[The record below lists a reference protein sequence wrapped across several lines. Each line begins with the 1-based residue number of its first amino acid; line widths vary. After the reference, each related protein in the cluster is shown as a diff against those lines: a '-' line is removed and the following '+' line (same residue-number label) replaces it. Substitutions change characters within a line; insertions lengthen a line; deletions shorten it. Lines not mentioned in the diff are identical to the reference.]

1 LGRSDFKISIQP
13 KYVLVERPLD
23 YEVVLGEMPAMLA
36 ELSAVCKEAGCQ
48 KVLILGS
55 KTHVS
60 LETMDIYDLGDQIAT
75 TRLQIAIV
83 ESHDA
88 SDDDENFLETVV
100 FNRGGPLQFFID
112 EEEARNW
119 LEVS

>member
-1 LGRSDFKISIQP
+1 MSKSEYNISIRP
-13 KYVLVERPLD
+13 EYVLVERPRD
-23 YEVVLGEMPAMLA
+23 YEVVAGEMPAMLS
-36 ELSAVCKEAGCQ
+36 EMSAVCKEAGCR

-55 KTHVS
+55 RTHVS

-88 SDDDENFLETVV
+88 SADDENFLETVV
-100 FNRGGPLQFFID
+100 FNRGGPLQFFSD
-112 EEEARNW
+112 EEDAKNW

>member
-1 LGRSDFKISIQP
+1 LTKSDYEISIRHD
-13 KYVLVERPLD
+13 YILVERPED
-23 YEVVLGEMPAMLA
+23 YEVILGEMPAMLA
-36 ELSAVCKEAGCQ
+36 ELSAVCKEVGCR

-60 LETMDIYDLGDQIAT
+60 LETMDIHDLGNLIANT
-75 TRLQIAIV
+75 HLQIAIV

-100 FNRGGPLQFFID
+100 FNRGGPLQFFVD
-112 EEEARNW
+112 EEEAKNW
-119 LEVS
+119 LAVS

>member
-1 LGRSDFKISIQP
+1 MGKSDYKISIRP
-13 KYVLVERPLD
+13 EYVLVERLRD
-23 YEVVLGEMPAMLA
+23 YEVVLGEMPAMLS
-36 ELSAVCKEAGCQ
+36 ELSAVCKESGCR
-48 KVLILGS
+48 KVLILGP

-60 LETMDIYDLGDQIAT
+60 LKTMDIYDLGDQIAT

-88 SDDDENFLETVV
+88 SDDDGDFLETVV
-100 FNRGGPLQFFID
+100 FNRGGLLQFFVD

>member
-1 LGRSDFKISIQP
+1 MGKSDYKISIRP
-13 KYVLVERPLD
+13 EYVLVERPRD
-23 YEVVLGEMPAMLA
+23 YEVVFGEMPAMLS
-36 ELSAVCKEAGCQ
+36 ELSAVCKEAACR
-48 KVLILGS
+48 KVLILGP

-60 LETMDIYDLGDQIAT
+60 LETMDIYDLGDQIAA